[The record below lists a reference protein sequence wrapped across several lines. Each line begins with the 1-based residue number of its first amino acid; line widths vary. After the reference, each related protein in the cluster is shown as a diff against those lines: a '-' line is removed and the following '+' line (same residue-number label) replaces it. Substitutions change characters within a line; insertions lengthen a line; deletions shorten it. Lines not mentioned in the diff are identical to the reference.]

1 MPSLSQDQITEM
13 SELMRQE
20 HGANLEEV
28 TSLLKRALTVGDL
41 KKLLATVEDS
51 LPVELEVILEIT
63 AEGDCAAQPGM
74 AVHHYQV
81 NKGDDGYPRFTLV
94 GAQPQT
100 IEAYAEAFE
109 IDTPNQ

>member
-1 MPSLSQDQITEM
+1 MPSLSQEQMTEM

-41 KKLLATVEDS
+41 KKLLAKVDDS

-109 IDTPNQ
+109 IDTPQQ